1 MQLAGHCFGL
11 GGHTPVVGWSIL
23 TIVFAGFAY
32 LVFGT
37 HLPKYM
43 AHTGFSFEESIN
55 FMFFSTE
62 GILGLPWAFRIVVI
76 VFLMFGSFLVMSGAG
91 SFFIDLGL
99 SLFGKYRGGPA
110 KAAVLG
116 SCMFGSITG
125 SQVANVAAVGVL
137 TIPLMKR
144 VGYRPIVAASIEALA
159 STGGMLIPPVMG
171 AVAFIIPEMIGG
183 TVWDVCK
190 AAIIPGLLSI
200 PPFTWSWNSNRQ
212 SSGCVASRLLSCPL

>member
-1 MQLAGHCFGL
+1 
-11 GGHTPVVGWSIL
+11 L

-32 LVFGT
+32 LVFGA

-62 GILGLPWAFRIVVI
+62 GILGLPLGVSGTVII

-99 SLFGKYRGGPA
+99 SLFGTYRGGPA

-171 AVAFIIPEMIGG
+171 AVAFIIRNDRRGL
-183 TVWDVCK
+183 DVCK
-190 AAIIPGLLSI
+190 SLLSRASYSMR
-200 PPFTWSWNSNRQ
+200 PFTWSWNSSRQ
-212 SSGCVASRLLSCPL
+212 KFGLRGLPLSGCPVQKGPPGTGA